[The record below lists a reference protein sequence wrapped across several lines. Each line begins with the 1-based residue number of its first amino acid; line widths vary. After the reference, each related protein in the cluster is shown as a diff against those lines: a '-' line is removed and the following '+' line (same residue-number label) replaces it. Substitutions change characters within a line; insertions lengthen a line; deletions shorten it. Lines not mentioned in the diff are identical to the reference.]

1 MGKEVKFTPDAA
13 DDIECIAEY
22 TFDNWGENKQFDY
35 LVSLY
40 DAIDH
45 ISDNEKIGKERNDIK
60 KGYRAY
66 DINEYLIFYRILENH
81 IDILGVTGSERDF
94 KTLYGKRN
102 R

>member
-13 DDIECIAEY
+13 DDIESIAEY
-22 TFDNWGENKQFDY
+22 TFEKWGGIKQLAY
-35 LVSLY
+35 LVKIY
-40 DAIDH
+40 EAIDH

-66 DINEYLIFYRILENH
+66 DINEHLIFYRILENH

-94 KTLYGKRN
+94 KTLYSKRN